1 MRSLI
6 FLVLIA
12 AFSLLP
18 APLAAQQTLTV
29 GINCLQPTRYGA
41 KEAEA
46 LVKEMYARA
55 GLKAE
60 VILLPN
66 TRDLVDADG
75 GVLDAVLGRTKAVA
89 APYEHLVPLEL
100 PMGVLRATAMKTD
113 IFIWADSWKNLLPLR
128 VAVVKGE
135 ETIAAHAKEHRV
147 RYEVVEGY
155 EQAFKMLKN
164 ARVDALL
171 CNQAV
176 GKVMASKLGYD
187 DVHSRKVLFT
197 EYIFHFVNKRKRR
210 LGPGPVA
217 SLARHAQRR
226 LRSRAGGRLR
236 GHPARPDRRAGLD
249 PQGQLAS
256 GPAASPLHPSLRG

>member
-6 FLVLIA
+6 PLALMLAIA
-12 AFSLLP
+12 LAP
-18 APLAAQQTLTV
+18 AHAAAQQTLTV
-29 GINCLQPTRYGA
+29 GINCLEPTRYGA

-60 VILLPN
+60 AVLLPD
-66 TRDLVDADG
+66 TRDLVDADD
-75 GVLDAVLGRTKAVA
+75 GVLDAVLGRTKLVA
-89 APYEHLVPLEL
+89 APYGHLVPLEL
-100 PMGVLRATAMKTD
+100 PMGVVRATAMKTD

-135 ETIAAHAKEHRV
+135 NTIAARAKEHRV
-147 RYEVVEGY
+147 RFEVVEGY

-164 ARVDALL
+164 SRVDALL

-176 GKVMASKLGYD
+176 GTVMARKLGHD

-197 EYIFHFVNKRKRR
+197 DYFYHFVNKRNAALVPALSRAWR
-210 LGPGPVA
+210 GMLEDGSAAALAGDFASILPDLADGPGWTP
-217 SLARHAQRR
+217 R
-226 LRSRAGGRLR
+226 
-236 GHPARPDRRAGLD
+236 DD
-249 PQGQLAS
+249 
-256 GPAASPLHPSLRG
+256 